1 MSDTAPDR
9 AGHGGEGH
17 LVPMHLAK
25 LVAHAKTAEPLAI
38 LLEAD
43 RDRCLVVSVRAPQA
57 EVMAR
62 GAVPRRDTV
71 GGTGD
76 ERVTQDLVA
85 DLAAALH
92 RRLAG
97 VEITD
102 LVDDRFRSDLVLDD
116 GTRVAV
122 RPSDAL
128 ALAVRDELPILVAE
142 PVLGAVGQSFAE
154 LWGDRPP
161 PPHEQVLRLRRQL
174 DDATADDF
182 RTGGATGPDGG

>member
-1 MSDTAPDR
+1 MSDTAPDGSEHR
-9 AGHGGEGH
+9 DEAH

-25 LVAHAKTAEPLAI
+25 LVAHARTAEPLAI

-62 GAVPRRDTV
+62 GAVPQRDV
-71 GGTGD
+71 GGVG
-76 ERVTQDLVA
+76 ERVPQDLVA

-97 VEITD
+97 VEITE

-116 GTRVAV
+116 GTRVSV

-142 PVLGAVGQSFAE
+142 AVLQAVGQSFTE
-154 LWGDRPP
+154 LWGDRPV
-161 PPHEQVLRLRRQL
+161 PPHEQVRELRRLL

-182 RTGGATGPDGG
+182 DPGGQ